1 MQEPKS
7 VLIFI
12 SVIAGLIFNITYVMM
27 MGKIVHVESNFASAL
42 TGLWKHCVQVCK
54 ECRVDFLFSTV
65 LYKYFNKTCIQV
77 HPWLI

>member
-27 MGKIVHVESNFASAL
+27 MGKIVHVESNFASTLTLDRVVEAL
-42 TGLWKHCVQVCK
+42 CASVQGMSC
-54 ECRVDFLFSTV
+54 
-65 LYKYFNKTCIQV
+65 
-77 HPWLI
+77 